1 MQATG
6 WKEIYAIWTCQRIQ
20 LQIVYIIP
28 IYQQEK
34 ARQVSYFKWSE
45 YLNRHYIKEGIQMV
59 KHMKRCLYEFPIIPI
74 VAIYKVTPNLVAEN
88 NTEYYLAVLELWNAL

>member
-1 MQATG
+1 
-6 WKEIYAIWTCQRIQ
+6 
-20 LQIVYIIP
+20 
-28 IYQQEK
+28 
-34 ARQVSYFKWSE
+34 
-45 YLNRHYIKEGIQMV
+45 MV